1 MAYLYTVVLRTAY
14 VDGAGTNA
22 DVEIQI
28 KGQSATSQWYVLD
41 NPEDDREKGSQNI
54 YKLYNSTHLGNINGV
69 TLRVKKADEDRP
81 EWCLAEI
88 TLVDH
93 DAPHGTVTYV
103 YDCGNVWICP
113 SSYTEWV
120 YYSPESVAQSSSP
133 LTASNTQDGWRW
145 CKKCQGMFFI
155 INSNGVCPKGGGHD
169 ASASGYYRLVHN
181 DPSAPGQSDWRWCK
195 KCQGLFFGGNATSI
209 CPSSGKH
216 SSSGS
221 GNYTLI
227 HNDTNASGQS
237 DWRWCNKCQGLFFA
251 GNATSTC
258 PAGGKHSSVGSGQ
271 YKVDLH

>member
-133 LTASNTQDGWRW
+133 SLPAT
-145 CKKCQGMFFI
+145 
-155 INSNGVCPKGGGHD
+155 PKMVGGGAKNAKGCFLLSIQTAYVLKVGD
-169 ASASGYYRLVHN
+169 MMLV
-181 DPSAPGQSDWRWCK
+181 PAATTGWCITIP
-195 KCQGLFFGGNATSI
+195 LPLDNLIGGGVKNVRACSLGAMQ
-209 CPSSGKH
+209 PV
-216 SSSGS
+216 
-221 GNYTLI
+221 
-227 HNDTNASGQS
+227 
-237 DWRWCNKCQGLFFA
+237 FA
-251 GNATSTC
+251 HQVVNIV
-258 PAGGKHSSVGSGQ
+258 PAAV
-271 YKVDLH
+271 VTIP